1 MASIYDKWK
10 NICNHIVDN
19 KLTDWKRNHDVTTI
33 LEHLSFENG
42 QVYLDTLL
50 GDGVNPR
57 VIQKL
62 CSLNDQFGNANV
74 QKFENDILS
83 SPSSIRY
90 VRHALDICNLI
101 KSKNFTK
108 VNIIEIGGG
117 YGGLCLIL
125 NQLSAIVGINI
136 DKYFIYDL
144 PETQKLQRYYLSNT
158 NCITNV
164 RWKPASNFGQ
174 NFITNDGEINILVSC
189 YCLSE
194 IEDKFKLEYLQHL
207 LSKVSGAYLAWNW
220 GYKTGLPENRIETVE
235 YPDTGNGNTII
246 KW

>member
-1 MASIYDKWK
+1 MASLYDKWK

-19 KLTDWKRNHDVTTI
+19 KLTNWKRHPDVTTI
-33 LEHLSFENG
+33 LEHLSLENAR
-42 QVYLDTLL
+42 VYLSSLL
-50 GDGVNPR
+50 EDGINPK

-62 CSLNDQFGNANV
+62 CSLNDQYGNANI
-74 QKFENDILS
+74 QEFENNILS

-90 VRHALDICNLI
+90 VRHAVDICNLI
-101 KSKNFTK
+101 KNKKFTK

-117 YGGLCLIL
+117 YGGLCIIL
-125 NQLSAIVGINI
+125 NQLSVIMGINI

-144 PETQKLQRYYLSNT
+144 PETQKLQRYYLSNA
-158 NCITNV
+158 NNV

-174 NFITNDGEINILVSC
+174 HFITTDGEINILVSC

-194 IEDKFKLEYLQHL
+194 IDDEYKNKYLQNL
-207 LSKVSGAYLAWNW
+207 LHKINGAYLAWNW
-220 GYKTGLPENRIETVE
+220 GNKTGLPENRIETPE

>member
-1 MASIYDKWK
+1 MSSIYDKWK
-10 NICNHIVDN
+10 KVCNHIVDN
-19 KLTDWKRNHDVTTI
+19 KLTDWKRLPDVTTI
-33 LEHLSFENG
+33 LEHLSYEHAK
-42 QVYLDTLL
+42 VYLSNLVEN
-50 GDGVNPR
+50 DGVNPQ

-74 QKFENDILS
+74 QKFENGILS

-90 VRHALDICNLI
+90 VRHAFDICNLI
-101 KSKNFTK
+101 KSKNYTK

-125 NQLSAIVGINI
+125 NQLSKIMGIDI

-144 PETQKLQRYYLSNT
+144 PETQKLQRYYINSSN
-158 NCITNV
+158 NV
-164 RWKPASNFGQ
+164 RWKPANTFGK

-194 IEDKFKLEYLQHL
+194 IEDVYKLEYLENL
-207 LSKVSGAYLAWNW
+207 LHKINGAYLAWNW
-220 GYKTGLPENRIETVE
+220 GDKTGLPNDRIEIQE

>member
-1 MASIYDKWK
+1 MTSLYDKWK
-10 NICNHIVDN
+10 KVCNHIVDN
-19 KLTDWKRNHDVTTI
+19 KLTDWKRLPDVTTI
-33 LEHLSFENG
+33 LEHLSYEHAK
-42 QVYLDTLL
+42 VYLSNLIEN
-50 GDGVNPR
+50 DGVNPQ

-74 QKFENDILS
+74 QKFDNDILS

-101 KSKNFTK
+101 KTKNFKK

-125 NQLSAIVGINI
+125 NQLSAIMGINI

-144 PETQKLQRYYLSNT
+144 PETQKLQRYYLNSSNSF
-158 NCITNV
+158 V
-164 RWKPASNFGQ
+164 RWKPANTFGK

-194 IEDKFKLEYLQHL
+194 IEDVYKLEYLRNL
-207 LSKVSGAYLAWNW
+207 LHKISGAYLSWNW
-220 GYKTGLPENRIETVE
+220 GDKTGLPNDRAEIPE

>member
-1 MASIYDKWK
+1 MSSLIYDKWK

-19 KLTDWKRNHDVTTI
+19 KLTDWKRLPDVTTM
-33 LEHLSFENG
+33 LEHLSYENG
-42 QVYLDTLL
+42 KVYLSNLIE
-50 GDGVNPR
+50 DGVNPQI
-57 VIQKL
+57 IQKL
-62 CSLNDQFGNANV
+62 CSLNDQHGNANI
-74 QKFENDILS
+74 QEFENNILS

-90 VRHALDICNLI
+90 FRHALDICNLI
-101 KSKNFTK
+101 KSKNYTK

-117 YGGLCLIL
+117 YGGLCIIL
-125 NQLSAIVGINI
+125 NQLSVIMGINI

-144 PETQKLQRYYLSNT
+144 PETQKLQRYYLSNA
-158 NCITNV
+158 NNV
-164 RWKPASNFGQ
+164 RWKPANTFGK

-194 IEDKFKLEYLQHL
+194 IEDKYKLEYLQNL
-207 LSKVSGAYLAWNW
+207 LHKVHGAYLSWNW
-220 GYKTGLPENRIETVE
+220 GDKTGLPIDRIETPE